1 VVVVLGGGG
10 WRKRRWNEGIY
21 KCKNANH
28 NFSAKRR
35 SG

>member
-1 VVVVLGGGG
+1 VLGGGG

-28 NFSAKRR
+28 NFMQKGGAVEQ
-35 SG
+35 